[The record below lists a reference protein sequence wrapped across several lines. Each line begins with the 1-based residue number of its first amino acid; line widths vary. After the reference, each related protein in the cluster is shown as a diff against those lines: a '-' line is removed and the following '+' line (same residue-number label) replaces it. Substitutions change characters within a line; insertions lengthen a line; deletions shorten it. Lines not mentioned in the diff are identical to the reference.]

1 MNFRLNERSAA
12 GIGAGLVLLHGAAV
26 LGTLGS
32 PGQLPLIH
40 QLAGL
45 AACVV
50 AIAGTVLAAR
60 AFSAGDYLR
69 RVWSLFAV
77 GAVLLFLASL
87 MRTGWMLAVPGVP
100 FEQSAMAGPRTL
112 LVVVLNLLNVSALV
126 LLALTYRRSG
136 LKPPRSWV
144 GYGLWALCTVAALA
158 VTAPQ
163 LLRDL
168 QHLSAGGGN
177 TMQTLAHVVSTLGD
191 LATIVLVAPILRV
204 AYMMRGGKLAW
215 VWWAMAASGAMW
227 IVYDAHRWEGEQG
240 ALALFAL
247 TRTAGI
253 ALKGLSGLLQCAALE
268 REPVAQQTG
277 AAMRSA
283 A

>member
-100 FEQSAMAGPRTL
+100 FEQSPISGVRTL

-136 LKPPRSWV
+136 LTPPRSWKTR
-144 GYGLWALCTVAALA
+144 GLWAACTAVALA
-158 VTAPQ
+158 IVLPQ
-163 LLRDL
+163 LRHDLLALRE
-168 QHLSAGGGN
+168 GGDI
-177 TMQTLAHVVSTLGD
+177 TTLLAHVVSAVGD
-191 LATIVLVAPILRV
+191 LVTIVLVAPILRV

-215 VWWAMAASGAMW
+215 TWWAMAAAGAMW
-227 IVYDAHRWEGEQG
+227 IVYDASRWDSAQG
-240 ALALFAL
+240 ALALFAVA
-247 TRTAGI
+247 RTAAI
-253 ALKGLSGLLQCAALE
+253 ALKGVSGLLQCAALD
-268 REPVAQQTG
+268 REAAPAAQPLAR
-277 AAMRSA
+277 AA
-283 A
+283 